1 MVSRRGLAI
10 WIATILLA
18 LVFVLVGSSKLAGPS
33 AVRWAERFVNWGYP
47 RIAVRLVGTLEIV
60 AGIAL
65 LVPRARR
72 RAAAVIVATMMGAL
86 MTHLVHGEFSRVIP
100 PLVLGGLAFFLY
112 RSSRLLSG
120 ARSVASRHE

>member
-1 MVSRRGLAI
+1 MRICELCVPLTAALYDTGHSRRRESLPERTMVSRRGLAI

-33 AVRWAERFVNWGYP
+33 AVRWAARFVGM
-47 RIAVRLVGTLEIV
+47 LEIV

-72 RAAAVIVATMMGAL
+72 PAAAVIVATMIGAL

-100 PLVLGGLAFFLY
+100 
-112 RSSRLLSG
+112 
-120 ARSVASRHE
+120 